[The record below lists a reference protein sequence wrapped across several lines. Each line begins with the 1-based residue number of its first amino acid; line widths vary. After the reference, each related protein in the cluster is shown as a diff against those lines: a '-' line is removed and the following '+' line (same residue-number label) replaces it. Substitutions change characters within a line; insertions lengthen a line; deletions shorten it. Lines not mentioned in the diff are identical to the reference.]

1 MPGLEN
7 GSSLANA
14 FTWDPT
20 QYPGGTRVFGATSY
34 NQSQDWWALYLLA
47 GKTYVFQ
54 SRLPTTWSHYL
65 YLYDSNG
72 SYLSGSSGG
81 GDDAGYTTKLTYTP
95 QKEGWYYLTIYGYY
109 YYGYYGPYVLE
120 SVPAPKSFRTFCFS
134 PSRLSAR
141 SVTSAMVPS
150 HFDVIRDRT
159 QAAQLARY
167 TVCARTTRVN
177 GSRLAARSIQ
187 QRQTPARFNT
197 IKTPTVLV
205 VPGSFSARGP
215 VSANNVSRL
224 VVRSGQ
230 QLVIPS
236 RWDQRCTA
244 TAEVISRFNSQV
256 RSSAASVARHQA
268 LTLSGWTIWARDTAT
283 GQFTRLGF
291 LPADVPAGQLLDVP
305 LPDGVFEIEVRPSEW
320 LWPECR
326 GRRVMTL
333 ITGDGPGDPPAGLP
347 VIQNLRREIVNGAS
361 IIKWNVVAEASPE
374 AFDFGLWFGPASP
387 VDTSGPPDQIVP
399 HYSGQGEYQVLHA
412 QASPQVVAVMAFTPT
427 TRGAVAEL
435 VLPWDT
441 TPPVSPPDQLARS
454 PHASGSSTQ

>member
-72 SYLSGSSGG
+72 SYLAGSSSGG
-81 GDDAGYTTKLTYTP
+81 DDGYPLSKLTYTP

-150 HFDVIRDRT
+150 RFDVIRERT
-159 QAAQLARY
+159 QAAHLSRY
-167 TVCARTTRVN
+167 TMCARTTRVN
-177 GSRLAARSIQ
+177 GSRLAIRSVQ

-215 VSANNVSRL
+215 AGASNVSRL

-230 QLVIPS
+230 QLLIPS
-236 RWDQRCTA
+236 RWDQHGVNMA
-244 TAEVISRFNSQV
+244 GVASRFNSQV
-256 RSSAASVARHQA
+256 RSSAGSIARHQA
-268 LTLSGWTIWARDTAT
+268 LTLPGWTIWARNTAT
-283 GQFTRLGF
+283 GQSTPLGF
-291 LPADVPAGQLLDVP
+291 LPADTPAPQLFDVP
-305 LPDGVFEIEVRPSEW
+305 LPDGIFEIEVRPSQW
-320 LWPECR
+320 LWPDCR

-333 ITGDGPGDPPAGLP
+333 ITGNGPGDPPAGLP
-347 VIQNLRREIVNGAS
+347 VIQNLRREIVGGTS
-361 IIKWNVVAEASPE
+361 IIKWNVAAEASPE
-374 AFDFGLWFGPASP
+374 AFDFGLWFASTSP

-399 HYSGQGEYQVLHA
+399 YYTAQGEYQVLHA
-412 QASPQVVAVMAFTPT
+412 QTSPEAVAVMAFAPT
-427 TRGAVAEL
+427 TQGAVAEL
-435 VLPWDT
+435 DLPWDT
-441 TPPVSPPDQLARS
+441 TSPVSPPDQLAVS
-454 PHASGSSTQ
+454 

>member
-20 QYPGGTRVFGATSY
+20 AYPGGTRVFGATTY

-54 SRLPTTWSHYL
+54 TRLPTIWSHYL

-72 SYLSGSSGG
+72 SHLASSSSGG
-81 GDDAGYTTKLTYTP
+81 DDGYPLSKLTYTP
-95 QKEGWYYLTIYGYY
+95 QTEGWYYLTIYGYY

-120 SVPAPKSFRTFCFS
+120 SVPAPKSFRTFSVSSGRFS
-134 PSRLSAR
+134 ACSVASAAVPSR
-141 SVTSAMVPS
+141 
-150 HFDVIRDRT
+150 FDVIRQRT
-159 QAAQLARY
+159 QAAQPARY
-167 TVCARTTRVN
+167 TVCAKTARVN
-177 GSRLAARSIQ
+177 GSRVAVRSIQ
-187 QRQTPARFNT
+187 QRQTPARFST

-215 VSANNVSRL
+215 VGASNVSRWG
-224 VVRSGQ
+224 VRSGQ

-236 RWDQRCTA
+236 RWETRCTA
-244 TAEVISRFNSQV
+244 ATEVISRFTNQV

-268 LTLSGWTIWARDTAT
+268 LTLPGWAIWARDMAT
-283 GQFTRLGF
+283 GAVARLGF
-291 LPADVPAGQLLDVP
+291 LPADMPTPQLLDVP
-305 LPDGVFEIEVRPSEW
+305 LPDGVFEIEVRPSQG

-333 ITGDGPGDPPAGLP
+333 ITGEGPGDPPAGLP
-347 VIQNLRREIVNGAS
+347 VIQNLRREIAGGAS
-361 IIKWNVVAEASPE
+361 IIKWNIAAEVSPE

-387 VDTSGPPDQIVP
+387 VDTSGPPNQIVP
-399 HYSGQGEYQVLHA
+399 FYSAQGEYHVLHA
-412 QASPQVVAVMAFTPT
+412 QTSPEAVAVVAFTPT
-427 TRGAVAEL
+427 MRGMVAEL
-435 VLPWDT
+435 DLPWDT
-441 TPPVSPPDQLARS
+441 ISPASPPDQFAV
-454 PHASGSSTQ
+454 P